1 MLNVQGP
8 ALDDQL
14 IRELRGRGLRVTSQR
29 ILIHRALC
37 SQEQHMTAEQ
47 VLEKVCKALPGISLP
62 TVYATLELLED
73 LGLVRRFGTG
83 HGAVLFDSRVEP
95 HAHTVC
101 RRCGATADLDGG
113 ALSEQVAARAAE
125 TGFIPDHAQLVVW
138 GLCAACAPDAA
149 APAADAAASAAD
161 AAASAADAAAS

>member
-1 MLNVQGP
+1 MLNMQPP
-8 ALDDQL
+8 AIDDQL

-29 ILIHRALC
+29 IVIHRALC
-37 SQEQHMTAEQ
+37 SEAQHMTAEQ
-47 VLEKVCKALPGISLP
+47 ILEKVSGVLPGVSLP

-83 HGAVLFDSRVEP
+83 NGAVLFDSRVEP

-113 ALSEQVAARAAE
+113 VLSEEVAARAAE
-125 TGFIPDHAQLVVW
+125 TGFVPDHTQLVVW
-138 GLCAACAPDAA
+138 GLCGGCAA
-149 APAADAAASAAD
+149 A
-161 AAASAADAAAS
+161 